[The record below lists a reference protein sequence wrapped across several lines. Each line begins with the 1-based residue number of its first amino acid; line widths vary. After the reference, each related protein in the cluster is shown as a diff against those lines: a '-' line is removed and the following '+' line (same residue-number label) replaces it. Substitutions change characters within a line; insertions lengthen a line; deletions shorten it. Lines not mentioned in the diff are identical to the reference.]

1 MIVRASAKKTGLAKW
16 PKGTG
21 KFCSPANSM
30 GAHKEVI
37 LPAKCLRYCI
47 QETQAAL
54 RQIGAN
60 AGVGNT
66 QDGADLVTTTV
77 LIK

>member
-1 MIVRASAKKTGLAKW
+1 
-16 PKGTG
+16 
-21 KFCSPANSM
+21 M

-37 LPAKCLRYCI
+37 LLAKCLRYCI